1 MYINKTFF
9 REMAKVLFSALVT
22 LFGLLILT
30 FFIARLLPIDPVL
43 AVVGEQASEAA
54 YERARQD
61 LGLDKSLFQ
70 QLILYLQNIVQG
82 DLGQSFLTRNDIVD
96 DLKRVFPATIELAT
110 TATIIGVLIGVPL
123 GTWAAAKQDG
133 WPDHVARFLGVLG
146 HSVPAFWL
154 GMIALLIFYA
164 KLGVVPGP
172 GRVDDIYYGLV
183 TQQTGLILVDSL
195 MQGQIEVFRNAVSHL
210 ILPATVLGIFSV
222 ANISRMTRN
231 FVLAELRQ
239 EYVTTARVKGMDMRT
254 IIIRQVLPNTFVSL
268 ITVIALQLGAL
279 LEGAV
284 LTETIFGWPGLG
296 LYMKN
301 SLLNADT
308 NAVLGGTLLVGV
320 TFILLNTGAD
330 ALYRIL
336 DPRARN

>member
-1 MYINKTFF
+1 MNINKTFF
-9 REMAKVLFSALVT
+9 IEIARVLFSALVT

-30 FFIARLLPIDPVL
+30 FLIARLLPIDPVL
-43 AVVGEQASEAA
+43 AIVGEQASEAA

-61 LGLDKSLFQ
+61 LGLDKSLLE
-70 QLILYLQNIVQG
+70 QLILYLKNIVQG
-82 DLGQSFLTRNDIVD
+82 DLGQSFLTRNNIVD

-110 TATIIGVLIGVPL
+110 TATLIGVLIGVPL
-123 GTWAAAKQDG
+123 GTWAAAKQDK

-164 KLGVVPGP
+164 KLGIVPGP
-172 GRVDDIYYGLV
+172 GRVDDIFHGAV
-183 TQQTGLILVDSL
+183 TPQTGLILLDSL
-195 MQGQIEVFRNAVSHL
+195 LQGRLDVFHNALSHL

-239 EYVTTARVKGMDMRT
+239 EYVTTARVKGMSMRA
-254 IIIRQVLPNTFVSL
+254 IVIKQVLPNTFVSL
-268 ITVIALQLGAL
+268 VTVVALQLGAL

-301 SLLNADT
+301 SLLNADM

-320 TFILLNTGAD
+320 TFIVLNTGAD

-336 DPRARN
+336 DPRAKS